1 MTEST
6 AAEPAGA
13 EHAGTEHAGAEP
25 AVAEPAGADRDRAVP
40 VGPVDA
46 SVNPR
51 YSGIATFARLPRIE
65 DVERADIAV
74 VGIPFDTGVSYR
86 PGTRFGPSHVRES
99 SRLLRPYNP
108 AQDASPFAE
117 AQVVD
122 AGDIAVNPFD
132 IGQAVA
138 EVEQAA
144 TALAAQAGRIV
155 AIGGDHTLALPLLR
169 AVAKQHGP
177 VAVLHFDAHLDT
189 WDTYFGAPIT
199 HGTPF
204 RRASEEGLI
213 DLTASCHVGTRG
225 PLYSKQDLVD
235 DERLG
240 FSIVTSE
247 YVEEHGVAAAIERMR
262 ERIGD
267 KPLYISIDID
277 VLDPAHAPGTGT
289 PEAGG
294 LTSRE
299 LLRMLRAL
307 ADKRIVGA
315 DVVEVSPAY
324 DHAQMTGIAAS
335 HVVYELVTLLARQSA
350 RSRAVRG

>member
-1 MTEST
+1 MTDPTPHEHT
-6 AAEPAGA
+6 A
-13 EHAGTEHAGAEP
+13 
-25 AVAEPAGADRDRAVP
+25 P

-46 SVNPR
+46 SVVPR
-51 YSGIATFARLPRIE
+51 YAGIATFARLPRIE
-65 DVERADIAV
+65 DVPRADVAV

-86 PGTRFGPSHVRES
+86 PGARFGPSHVREA

-108 AQDASPFAE
+108 AQDVSPFAV

-122 AGDIAVNPFD
+122 AGDIPVNPFAID
-132 IGQAVA
+132 EAIG
-138 EVEQAA
+138 EVERAA
-144 TALAAQAGRIV
+144 DALAERAPRIV
-155 AIGGDHTLALPLLR
+155 TIGGDHTIALPLLR
-169 AVAKQHGP
+169 SIAKRHGP

-189 WDTYFGAPIT
+189 WDTYFGAPVT

-204 RRASEEGLI
+204 RRASEEGLV

-240 FSIVTSE
+240 FQVLSSE
-247 YVEEHGVAAAIERMR
+247 LVEQEGVAAVIDRMR
-262 ERIGD
+262 ARLGD
-267 KPLYISIDID
+267 RPVYVSIDID

-299 LLRMLRAL
+299 LLRMVRAL
-307 ADKRIVGA
+307 SDLHVVGA

-324 DHAQMTGIAAS
+324 DHAQLTGIAAS
-335 HVVYELVTLLARQSA
+335 HVVYELVTLLAAQAGR
-350 RSRAVRG
+350 